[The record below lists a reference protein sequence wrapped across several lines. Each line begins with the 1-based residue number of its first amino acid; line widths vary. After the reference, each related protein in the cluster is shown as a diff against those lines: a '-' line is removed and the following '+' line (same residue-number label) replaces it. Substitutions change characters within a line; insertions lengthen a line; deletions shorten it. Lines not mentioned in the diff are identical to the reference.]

1 MFLSHFSMNAMPFSE
16 RTSVS
21 QILKDERFTQ
31 YLARLTFFA
40 HHANIALVTGP
51 TGVGKSTLIK
61 FFFEQINHAIFH
73 PAYLHLT
80 HLRSSSL
87 MKLVAAAIGENPKFT
102 KERVFTQILDKTKN
116 ADKTFIIVFDEAH
129 LLSQDALTDI
139 RLLLSSATDE
149 HPPFKLLLVGQD
161 SLLNLLQQDTLLD
174 LFHRINVRC
183 QLKPL
188 TKAQTHSYIDFQLK
202 SVSATPNI
210 FDSQVKD
217 AIFDYSHGIPRQIN
231 NIATA
236 CLIHAVSLGTQSIN
250 HSLFSQAI
258 NEFSIY

>member
-1 MFLSHFSMNAMPFSE
+1 MFLDHFSMNSMPFSE
-16 RTSVS
+16 RASVS
-21 QILKDERFTQ
+21 QILKDERFNQ
-31 YLARLTFFA
+31 YIARLIFFA
-40 HHANIALVTGP
+40 NHANIALVTGN
-51 TGVGKSTLIK
+51 TGIGKSTLVK
-61 FFFEQINHAIFH
+61 FFFDQINHSIFH

-87 MKLVAAAIGENPKFT
+87 MKLVAAAIGEKPKFT
-102 KERVFTQILDKTKN
+102 KDLVFTQILDKTKN
-116 ADKTFIIVFDEAH
+116 ADKTFILVIDEAH

-139 RLLLSSATDE
+139 RLLLSSATDLE
-149 HPPFKLLLVGQD
+149 APFKLLLVGQEP
-161 SLLNLLQQDTLLD
+161 LLRLLQQDSLLD

-188 TKAQTHSYIDFQLK
+188 TKSQTHSYIDFQLK
-202 SVSATPNI
+202 SVGAIPAI

-217 AIFDYSHGIPRQIN
+217 AIFEYSHGIPRQIN

-236 CLIHAVSLGTQSIN
+236 CLIHALSLNTKTIN